1 MIRYEFRKPEGDTA
15 LRLIELSEAWVQEN
29 CCNGMVKNDLSD
41 LTETLLVA
49 LDDGRII
56 GYCFG
61 HYYVVERNCSYASAG
76 EQVFSLDELYV
87 LPEYRGQGVGKAL
100 FRQMEE
106 KVEEECSCMTLA
118 TSTKNYQAILK
129 LYIEELGMT
138 FANAFLYKRTREETP
153 CE

>member
-1 MIRYEFRKPEGDTA
+1 MIRYEFRNAEGDTA
-15 LRLIELSEAWVQEN
+15 LRLIELSEAWVLEN
-29 CCNGMVKNDLSD
+29 CCNGMVKNDMSD
-41 LTETLLVA
+41 LSEPLLVA
-49 LDDGRII
+49 LDGDCII

-61 HYYVVERNCSYASAG
+61 HFYKEERNRSYASAG
-76 EQVFSLDELYV
+76 ENCFSLDELYV

-100 FRQMEE
+100 FRRMEE
-106 KVEEECSCMTLA
+106 KVEGDCNCMTLA

-138 FANAFLYKRTREETP
+138 FSSAFLFKRTREETP

>member
-1 MIRYEFRKPEGDTA
+1 MIRYKFRKPEGDTA

-41 LTETLLVA
+41 LTEPLLVA
-49 LDDGRII
+49 LDDNQII

-61 HYYVVERNCSYASAG
+61 HFYKEERNRSYASAG
-76 EQVFSLDELYV
+76 ENCFSLDELYV
-87 LPEYRGQGVGKAL
+87 LPEYRGRGVGSAL
-100 FRQMEE
+100 FHTMEE
-106 KVEEECSCMTLA
+106 RVEGECSCMTLA

-138 FANAFLYKRTREETP
+138 FSSAFLFKRTREETP